1 NLVGKDDYESK
12 IKNNKSLTTTGEVG
26 FKQTRDVNFS
36 HSVNGRYARIYFAIY
51 DNGGAP
57 EKNSFNNI
65 SVKISHRAPEFS
77 GGNGRQGNPYIL
89 VNRASFDFLANQVN
103 NNVVSHGYE
112 NTYFKVVPAGGNG
125 IDFGN
130 TLFAR
135 IGNWDRPFQGNL
147 DGNGCILQKLNIDTG
162 SGNEAGLIGCLIN
175 GTVSNLTVEGSVK
188 GKDNVGGIAGYSTG
202 TITNCTNKMIV
213 TGSNNNIGGIAGYST
228 GTITNCTNGANVE
241 GNAAVGGI
249 VGKAD
254 GAGNVI
260 SGCSNTGAITSRG
273 TLEDKKNGI
282 VLGAYLGGIAGL
294 TYGDINHCY
303 NGNTVAVKS
312 AYGNSDIVGGIVG
325 QSTSTIS
332 YCANIGIVRGSNKVG
347 GIAGYKTSDT
357 SYCYNTGKIEK
368 LYNGFAGGIIGEKAG
383 GTVTNCWALYTGEKP
398 TTN

>member
-1 NLVGKDDYESK
+1 
-12 IKNNKSLTTTGEVG
+12 
-26 FKQTRDVNFS
+26 
-36 HSVNGRYARIYFAIY
+36 
-51 DNGGAP
+51 
-57 EKNSFNNI
+57 
-65 SVKISHRAPEFS
+65 
-77 GGNGRQGNPYIL
+77 
-89 VNRASFDFLANQVN
+89 
-103 NNVVSHGYE
+103 
-112 NTYFKVVPAGGNG
+112 
-125 IDFGN
+125 
-130 TLFAR
+130 
-135 IGNWDRPFQGNL
+135 
-147 DGNGCILQKLNIDTG
+147 
-162 SGNEAGLIGCLIN
+162 

-282 VLGAYLGGIAGL
+282 GLGAYLGGIAGL

-303 NGNTVAVKS
+303 NGNTVAVQS

-398 TTN
+398 PAEGGLDDNNKGSVVLNHLGIGYKPFLGGDAKNWTDIISTNIDGWGLDVFTVTKGSFLNISNTISKTDSTPTTYVSPTGIGTDILNNGVGGVQIKQMYFAATSQAAATNNIVLSLGNQSSGNVGTITPYTSLTYK